1 MIQKIKVGAVSYLN
15 AKPLLYGLKHTNII
29 KEIVLTEDY
38 PSNIAHQLLH
48 GTIDIGLVPVAI
60 IPKLQEHY
68 IISNYCIGCDGEVA
82 SVCLFSEVPI
92 EQIKKVLLDYQSR
105 TSVRLVQILLKEYW
119 KVDVVFEQTS
129 TNFREEIKNTTAAV
143 VIGDRAFEQR
153 NISTYCYDVGLAWKQ
168 HTGLPFVFAAWVA
181 NKPLNEDFIAR
192 FSAANQL
199 GLDDIETVIHQLHS
213 PHYNLKKYFTQN
225 IQYVLNNNL
234 KKGLA
239 HFLEK
244 I

>member
-15 AKPLLYGLKHTNII
+15 AKPLLYGLKHTDII

>member
-15 AKPLLYGLKHTNII
+15 AKPLLYGLKHTDII

-48 GTIDIGLVPVAI
+48 NTIDIGLVPVAV
-60 IPKLQEHY
+60 IPSLQEHY
-68 IISNYCIGCDGEVA
+68 IISSYCIGCDGEVA

-168 HTGLPFVFAAWVA
+168 LTGLPFVFAAWVA
-181 NKPLNEDFIAR
+181 NKPLSEDFIAR

>member
-105 TSVRLVQILLKEYW
+105 TSVQLVQILLKEYW
-119 KVDVVFEQTS
+119 KVNVVFEQTS

-181 NKPLNEDFIAR
+181 NKPLSEDFIAR

>member
-1 MIQKIKVGAVSYLN
+1 MTQKIKLGAVSYLN
-15 AKPLLYGLKHTNII
+15 AKPLVYGLKNTDIVSEII
-29 KEIVLTEDY
+29 LTEDY

-48 GTIDIGLVPVAI
+48 GTIDIGLVPAAI
-60 IPKLQEHY
+60 IPSLQEHY

-105 TSVRLVQILLKEYW
+105 TSVQLVQILLKEYW
-119 KVDVVFEQTS
+119 KVDVVFEQAS
-129 TNFREEIKNTTAAV
+129 VNFREEIKDTTAAV
-143 VIGDRAFEQR
+143 VIGDRAFEQKH
-153 NISTYCYDVGLAWKQ
+153 ISTYCYDLGLAWKR
-168 HTGLPFVFAAWVA
+168 HTGLPFVFAVWVA
-181 NKPLNEDFIAR
+181 NKPLNEDFITR

-213 PHYNLKKYFTQN
+213 PHYDLKKYFTQN
-225 IQYVLNNNL
+225 IQYVLNADL
-234 KKGLA
+234 KRGLA
-239 HFLEK
+239 YFLEE

>member
-1 MIQKIKVGAVSYLN
+1 LIQKIKVGAVSYLN
-15 AKPLLYGLKHTNII
+15 AKPLLYGLKHTDIV

-181 NKPLNEDFIAR
+181 NKPLSEDFIAR

>member
-1 MIQKIKVGAVSYLN
+1 MTRKIKLGAVSYLN
-15 AKPLLYGLKHTNII
+15 AKPLVYGLKNTDIVSEII
-29 KEIVLTEDY
+29 LTEDY

-60 IPKLQEHY
+60 IPKLQEHH

-119 KVDVVFEQTS
+119 KVDVVFEQAS
-129 TNFREEIKNTTAAV
+129 VNFREEIKDTTAAV

-153 NISTYCYDVGLAWKQ
+153 HISPYCYDLGLAWKQ
-168 HTGLPFVFAAWVA
+168 HTSLPFVFAAWVA
-181 NKPLNEDFIAR
+181 NKPLNEDFITR
-192 FSAANQL
+192 FSIANQV
-199 GLDDIETVIHQLHS
+199 GLNDIDTVIQQVHT
-213 PHYNLKKYFTQN
+213 PYYDLKKYFTQN
-225 IQYVLNNNL
+225 IQYVLNADL
-234 KKGLA
+234 ERGLA
-239 HFLEK
+239 YFLGE

>member
-15 AKPLLYGLKHTNII
+15 AKPLLYGLKHTDIV

-105 TSVRLVQILLKEYW
+105 TSVQLVQILLKEYW
-119 KVDVVFEQTS
+119 KVDVVFEQAS
-129 TNFREEIKNTTAAV
+129 VNFREEIKDTTAAV

-181 NKPLNEDFIAR
+181 NKPLNKDFIAR

-199 GLDDIETVIHQLHS
+199 GLDDIETVIDQLHA

>member
-15 AKPLLYGLKHTNII
+15 AKPLLYGLKHTDIV
-29 KEIVLTEDY
+29 KEIALTEDY

-48 GTIDIGLVPVAI
+48 NTIDIGLVPVAI

-105 TSVRLVQILLKEYW
+105 TSVQLVQILLKEYW

-181 NKPLNEDFIAR
+181 NKPLSEDFIAR

-199 GLDDIETVIHQLHS
+199 GLDNIETVIHQLHS

-234 KKGLA
+234 KRGLA

>member
-15 AKPLLYGLKHTNII
+15 AKPLLYGLKHTDIV
-29 KEIVLTEDY
+29 KEIALTEDY

-48 GTIDIGLVPVAI
+48 NTIDIGLVPVAI

-82 SVCLFSEVPI
+82 SVCLFSEVPV

-105 TSVRLVQILLKEYW
+105 TSVQLVQILLKEYW

-181 NKPLNEDFIAR
+181 NKPLNKDFIAR

-234 KKGLA
+234 KRGLA

>member
-168 HTGLPFVFAAWVA
+168 LTGLPFVFAAWVA
-181 NKPLNEDFIAR
+181 NKPLSEDFIAR